1 LRLSYLVCLSAAC
14 LPVLSVNGPGWS
26 VRFSLGW
33 VGVDLYEFERLRV
46 GIVFALVWEP
56 ELGPG
61 DEEREWEGV
70 VELS

>member
-1 LRLSYLVCLSAAC
+1 
-14 LPVLSVNGPGWS
+14 VNGPGWS